1 MANQITG
8 LDAQRTWLLSPSLF
22 RTARKEHFC
31 DSFELA
37 ERPTPNGARTERIS
51 CPTPIRVGER
61 YVEYL
66 GESAAYQ
73 SGQRYHRDC
82 AKRGGVL
89 IEGNDPPLQH
99 RPGCR
104 LPYLEQRACDPSG
117 CACGGQVD
125 TNYEEVI

>member
-1 MANQITG
+1 MDTNG
-8 LDAQRTWLLSPSLF
+8 NAQRTWLLTPSLF
-22 RTARKEHFC
+22 RTARKQHRC

-37 ERPTPNGARTERIS
+37 ERPAPGGPRTERVS
-51 CPTPIRVGER
+51 CPTPILVGEQ

-66 GESAAYQ
+66 GESAAFQ

-89 IEGNDPPLQH
+89 IEGGSPPLSH

-104 LPYLEQRACDPSG
+104 LPYLEQRSSAPSQ

-125 TNYEEVI
+125 ANYEEAA